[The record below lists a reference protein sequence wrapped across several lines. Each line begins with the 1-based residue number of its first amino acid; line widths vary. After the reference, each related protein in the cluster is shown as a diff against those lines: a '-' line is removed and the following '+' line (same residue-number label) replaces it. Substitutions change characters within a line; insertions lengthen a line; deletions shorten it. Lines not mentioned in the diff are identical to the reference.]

1 MKVTLKKIII
11 PAILGFFI
19 WIAAFFIIGWTQIS
33 QISEDPAIQSLYLP
47 MVVLFGLGTF
57 VVMTIFLWWYLPY
70 LEIDLDHFWLQ
81 ESLLCGIIIMLVQ
94 FILDIV
100 TFGIFLPDVDL
111 LVYFFGLFQGDPQG
125 STVIIMYPL
134 IIVWIII
141 AGFIIFKK
149 RS

>member
-33 QISEDPAIQSLYLP
+33 EDPAIQSLYLP
-47 MVVLFGLGTF
+47 MVALFGLGTF
-57 VVMTIFLWWYLPY
+57 ALMIVFLWWYLPY
-70 LEIDLDHFWLQ
+70 LEIDFDHLWLQ

-100 TFGIFLPDVDL
+100 TFGIF
-111 LVYFFGLFQGDPQG
+111 FTRCGFACLF
-125 STVIIMYPL
+125 L
-134 IIVWIII
+134 WIIP
-141 AGFIIFKK
+141 
-149 RS
+149 R